1 MRTRSILLTLTF
13 SLLASA
19 AVAQD
24 ARTEFGLERARLL
37 EAALMSMYP
46 GTTAIE
52 WGETIDLVQGTT
64 RVPLRITD
72 VDYRPDDETGGGYT
86 AVMTVEHPNE
96 RQPIYDKLEAYEPAP
111 SRALSELVAFKTNAQ
126 FGITALRRGSLGDA
140 FSAIEEVQDV
150 ELATL
155 TYDKPWP
162 DVYVTY
168 TAVYGTP
175 EFFGEIRWD
184 EKLVVEPAI
193 AAENRI
199 PSLLWR
205 IEKTGARHNDTATV
219 EAPDVNTLAFLSETS
234 HQVITRCTDPC
245 LPDGRVILALWWTT
259 VKP

>member
-24 ARTEFGLERARLL
+24 ARTEFGLVRARLL
-37 EAALMSMYP
+37 EAALLSMYP

-52 WGETIDLVQGTT
+52 WGETIDLVQGTGRT
-64 RVPLRITD
+64 ALRIAD
-72 VDYRPDDETGGGYT
+72 VDYRPDEETGGGYT
-86 AVMTVEHPNE
+86 AVMTVEHPGQ

-126 FGITALRRGSLGDA
+126 FAVTTLRRGTLGDS
-140 FSAIEEVQDV
+140 FSAIEEVEDV

-155 TYDKPWP
+155 TYDQPWP

-168 TAVYGTP
+168 TAAYGTP
-175 EFFGEIRWD
+175 TFFGEIRWD
-184 EKLVVEPAI
+184 EKLVVDPAI
-193 AAENRI
+193 SATTRI

-205 IEKTGARHNDTATV
+205 AEKTGARHNDTATV
-219 EAPDVNTLAFLSETS
+219 EAPDETTLAFLSETS
-234 HQVITRCTDPC
+234 KQVITRCTEPC
-245 LPDGRVILALWWTT
+245 LPDGRVLLALWWTT
-259 VKP
+259 VRP